1 MPDRSARQSSDAQSP
16 GRPESDGAN
25 KSPRPR
31 PASRQPASAL
41 ATRRAWLIDLFAVTA
56 LSVLVRLP
64 WVLIVHPVPT
74 GDTRFYY
81 LSARSMAEG
90 HGYQILGHPTT
101 FFPVGWPAFLAG
113 LFTFTGPSM
122 LAIEILNLVLWAVTT
137 ALVYAL
143 GRRLGGR
150 AVGIVAGILVALA
163 PTMAVFVM
171 RAYSEALFIPLLLAV
186 CLLLTARRETP
197 RLRNAAL
204 AGVFL
209 GASILV
215 RSTAEA
221 LILILPLWLL
231 WRHPS
236 RESWRAALVLGV
248 ISCLV
253 LAPWV
258 VRNELVMHTSS
269 LSTNGGVTLWLGANP
284 KATGGWIP
292 YGKNEWAIGSAAA
305 EVKQNSTLTRDA
317 LSYYVDHPGRWLELI
332 PPKFTRLMGWT
343 TYPVLS
349 AELVQT
355 GPDPRVPHPASTST
369 RKLDSAERTLL
380 GGALKRTWA
389 FELWHYLYWVLGAVA
404 LLLATWR
411 RRPTAEIAALLI
423 AFWILFHV
431 LLIHGEPR
439 YMLSVTPLVAPALA
453 WLLVEGA
460 RRTAALAPGMSSRTR

>member
-1 MPDRSARQSSDAQSP
+1 MPDRSARQGLAAPSPERPSSDGVDVSP
-16 GRPESDGAN
+16 A
-25 KSPRPR
+25 PR
-31 PASRQPASAL
+31 PARRKPAP
-41 ATRRAWLIDLFAVTA
+41 ATRRAWLVDLFAVTA

-64 WVLIVHPVPT
+64 WVIFVHPVAA

-81 LSARSMAEG
+81 LSARSIADG
-90 HGYQILGHPTT
+90 HGYQILGHPTA

-122 LAIEILNLVLWAVTT
+122 IAIEILNLVLWAVTT
-137 ALVYAL
+137 ALVYVL

-150 AVGIVAGILVALA
+150 AVGVVAGLLVALA
-163 PTMAVFVM
+163 PTMAVYVM
-171 RAYSEALFIPLLLAV
+171 RSYSEALFIPLLLLV
-186 CLLLTARRETP
+186 CLFLTARREAPT
-197 RLRNAAL
+197 LRNAAL
-204 AGVFL
+204 AGAFL

-231 WRHPS
+231 WRHPR
-236 RESWRAALVLGV
+236 RESWRPALVLGV
-248 ISCLV
+248 SSCLV

-258 VRNELVMHTSS
+258 VRNELVMHTAS

-292 YGKNEWAIGSAAA
+292 YGKNKWAIDSAAA
-305 EVKQNSTLTRDA
+305 EVKQNSTLTHEA
-317 LSYYVDHPGRWLELI
+317 LSYYLHNPDRWLDLM
-332 PPKFTRLMGWT
+332 PPKFTRLMAWT

-349 AELVQT
+349 AELNQT
-355 GPDPRVPHPASTST
+355 GPDPRTPHPASTST

-380 GGALKRTWA
+380 GGALSRTWA
-389 FELWHYLYWVLGAVA
+389 FELWHYTYWVLGGVA
-404 LLLATWR
+404 LLLASWR
-411 RRPTAEIAALLI
+411 RRPTAGIAALLV

-431 LLIHGEPR
+431 VLIHGEPR

-453 WLLVEGA
+453 WLLVEAA
-460 RRTAALAPGMSSRTR
+460 RRSAALVPRRTGRAR